1 MTSYLG
7 VIRTVMLAD
16 TSQFNLAIRGAS
28 KEMRTSAMQMRTSA
42 QSLVGI
48 GAALNLGIT
57 IPTLLAIRAISK
69 VGIEFDT
76 NMMKIRNVTDMTS
89 DTLTKFRDAQK
100 GISSTVAMSQL
111 DLSKIAYIGG
121 QAQLKTVAQLTNF
134 QKAIANAQLA
144 YPSDA
149 PIEAV
154 ASGFTSVI
162 NSFGIQASD
171 YEKTMAEMIQTI
183 NLGTISWEEYANTI
197 KQVVAVSSSLQ
208 DPDAFQ
214 KLNVAM
220 AMATQGGVSGKS
232 VATAIRNIYTRIWKE
247 SSQSKS
253 GLNFVAKQQGYKSA
267 ADMFE
272 SGAGK
277 DLITYIKMVTNDGKN
292 ATPEIATSLGMMQ
305 REITSFLKLANA
317 NPAQLAQFREQMATA
332 HPDFIKKVQEAQSNP
347 QTITARLSAA
357 FSNLK
362 LSFWEVIGPK
372 LLQFVEALTRLID
385 TIGRLPEAT
394 KKLLF
399 AATMMLSVGSAFLLL
414 VGIVKSAIFTLSLLN
429 AGGIGSAVR
438 GVPSKKKLAAMT
450 TAQLLQV
457 AAAQTGV
464 YGVGVPNP
472 AKMQG
477 RGPNGRFLS
486 YAQTAGNAKNLS
498 SMGGAGVGSFFAN
511 LGKSV
516 KGFLASLGRVSI
528 VFIKFAGIAALVYT
542 VFKGLWDA
550 LSVTLVPALAG
561 FGIDLKDLGGIFQ
574 WVTSLLSILSK
585 VVAGAFIIIISTV
598 ETIFGVLIELF
609 KAIWQGLKW
618 VGKKAW
624 SWVTGEE
631 PASEQKPFTYPDL
644 PAKGADESQRQYE
657 ERAIKWDEKKAKS
670 RAEWNRAE
678 QARLEDTAFAGIG
691 KELKYLFAGGVFEK
705 KIQALLDKYIKVPPD
720 QPPPAPTAPET
731 FTVPLTT
738 TPGALNELLMGA
750 RGQNA
755 AFAEY
760 GTQAGFNATLDAQN
774 TVTDAIER
782 LRRESE
788 RQNKELATLLQ
799 KGNDEQKTT
808 NDVLKANVTE

>member
-89 DTLTKFRDAQK
+89 ETLTKFRDAQK
-100 GISSTVAMSQL
+100 GISSSVAMSQL

-121 QAQLKTVAQLTNF
+121 QAQLKTVEQLTNF

-154 ASGFTSVI
+154 ASGFTSII
-162 NSFGIQASD
+162 NSFGIQSSD

-197 KQVVAVSSSLQ
+197 KQVVAVSSSLK
-208 DPDAFQ
+208 DPAAFQ

-220 AMATQGGVSGKS
+220 AMATQGGVSGKA

-267 ADMFE
+267 SEMFE
-272 SGAGK
+272 TGAGA
-277 DLITYIKMVTNDGKN
+277 DLATYIKMVTNDGKN
-292 ATPEIATSLGMMQ
+292 ATPEIATALGMMQ

-317 NPAQLAQFREQMATA
+317 NPAQLAQFREKMATA
-332 HPDFIKKVQEAQSNP
+332 HPDFIKKVAEAQSNP
-347 QTITARLSAA
+347 QTIMARLSAA

-362 LSFWEVIGPK
+362 LSFWQVIGPK
-372 LLQFVEALTRLID
+372 LLKFVEALTRLID
-385 TIGRLPEAT
+385 TIGRLPDAT

-399 AATMMLSVGSAFLLL
+399 AATMLLSVGSAFLLL
-414 VGIVKSAIFTLSLLN
+414 AGILKSAIFTVSLLN
-429 AGGIGSAVR
+429 AGSIGNAVTGI
-438 GVPSKKKLAAMT
+438 PSKKKLAGMT

-498 SMGGAGVGSFFAN
+498 SMGGAGIGSFFAN
-511 LGKSV
+511 LGKSFKALLV
-516 KGFLASLGRVSI
+516 SVGR
-528 VFIKFAGIAALVYT
+528 AGIAFTKFLGVAALVYLF
-542 VFKGLWDA
+542 FKGLADA
-550 LSVTLVPALAG
+550 LSVTLIPALDGCGLNIKA
-561 FGIDLKDLGGIFQ
+561 LGKTFE
-574 WVTSLLSILSK
+574 WVTFIFSILTK
-585 VVAGAFIIIISTV
+585 TIGGAFVLIISTV
-598 ETIFGVLIELF
+598 ETIFGVIIELV
-609 KAIWQGLKW
+609 KAIWEGLKW

-631 PASEQKPFTYPDL
+631 SASEQKPFVYPDM
-644 PAKGADESQRQYE
+644 PAKGKNESQSQYE
-657 ERAIKWDEKKAKS
+657 ERAIKYDEQKAKA
-670 RAEWNRAE
+670 RAEWNRSE
-678 QARLEDTAFAGIG
+678 QARLAESGFAGIG
-691 KELKYLFAGGVFEK
+691 KELKYLFTGGVFEK
-705 KIQALLDKYIKVPPD
+705 NIQAYLDKLMPSIPD
-720 QPPPAPTAPET
+720 VPAPVLAEPET
-731 FTVPLTT
+731 SAVPT
-738 TPGALNELLMGA
+738 TPDSALNELLMGA

-755 AFAEY
+755 DFAEY

-788 RQNKELATLLQ
+788 RQNKELAALLQ